1 MKKFE
6 IFALSTFFALMSCSS
21 PSDSASSEIGN
32 PSVAVTVRE
41 PDGTLSTKSMAI
53 WTDSS
58 TWHSNLE
65 NSKAPMT
72 DTVFSKGSAILDF
85 ERIVKND
92 SVAPGILEVIS
103 DMGYLKVKT
112 WKSGDTI
119 DLEAWQEV
127 KFSELSDKKVW
138 LEGSGLS
145 FQAKVGVDEFV
156 KIPQGLLLNDAR
168 FFAGENTEY
177 SFWKG
182 VVDSSEAQIKECKFY
197 TGKTVSF
204 MDTMSLINDDVA
216 ISALQIISGRTL
228 AIKSFSADSMVV
240 WSPNSEKKVALNQGR
255 FQTSVDL
262 SESELI
268 VFDIPGEIPVCIEL
282 NYKPVQNVKKVQ
294 WVLVYPNLNLDS
306 SELLISERVEQE
318 AKLWQ
323 SSLAYLTKQAS
334 GESYTFT
341 NVEKAGSLDVL
352 VMESDLSVN
361 DFDSAKWDWT
371 EIFNRLEVQVADFK
385 NTKFVI
391 YKMSSINKIGQESQY
406 YTGQF
411 TIVENSLLNIYPFKN
426 NSWDRLF
433 SSNESKINYENE
445 AEMSDFGQFVAYQ
458 SGGAMSLLLASMAK
472 YDGAKTDTTQTNF
485 QTGGYGGI
493 RSLFTTESNGEYL
506 DPSLLYMESSQVQ
519 DLIDSGWI
527 SNAE

>member
-6 IFALSTFFALMSCSS
+6 ILALLTFFALISCSS

-32 PSVAVTVRE
+32 PSVAITVRE

-58 TWHSNLE
+58 TWHSNLA
-65 NSKAPMT
+65 NSKAPLT
-72 DTVFSKGSAILDF
+72 DTVFSEGSTVLDF
-85 ERIVKND
+85 ENIVKND

-103 DMGYLKVKT
+103 DLGYLKVKN
-112 WKSGDTI
+112 WKAGDTI

-127 KFSELSDKKVW
+127 NLSGLSEKKVW

-145 FQAKVGVDEFV
+145 FQAKVGVDEVV

-182 VVDSSEAQIKECKFY
+182 VVDSSETQIKECKFY

-204 MDTMSLINDDVA
+204 MDTMSLVNDDVA
-216 ISALQIISGRTL
+216 ISALQIISGLTL
-228 AIKSFSADSMVV
+228 AIKSSFADSMVV

-255 FQTSVDL
+255 FQTSMDL
-262 SESELI
+262 SESGLI
-268 VFDIPGEIPVCIEL
+268 VFDIRGEVPVCIEL

-294 WVLVYPNLNLDS
+294 WVLVYPNLNFDS
-306 SELLISERVEQE
+306 SELLINEKVEQE

-323 SSLAYLTKQAS
+323 SSLAYLTKQAN

-341 NVEKAGSLDVL
+341 NVEKDGSLDVL
-352 VMESDLSVN
+352 VMKSDLSVN
-361 DFDSAKWDWT
+361 DFESEKWDWT
-371 EIFNRLEVQVADFK
+371 EIFNRLEVEVADFE

-391 YKMSSINKIGQESQY
+391 YKMSSTSKVGQESRY
-406 YTGQF
+406 YIGQF
-411 TIVENSLLNIYPFKN
+411 TIIENPIAYVYPLRN

-433 SSNESKINYENE
+433 SSNESKINFENE
-445 AEMSDFGQFVAYQ
+445 AEMSNFGQFVANQ
-458 SGGAMSLLLASMAK
+458 TGGTMSLLLASMAK
-472 YDGAKTDTTQTNF
+472 YDGSKTDTTQTNF
-485 QTGGYGGI
+485 QTGGYGSI
-493 RSLFTTESNGEYL
+493 RNLFTTESNGEYL
-506 DPSLLYMESSQVQ
+506 DPSVLYMEPTQVQ

-527 SNAE
+527 SNAG